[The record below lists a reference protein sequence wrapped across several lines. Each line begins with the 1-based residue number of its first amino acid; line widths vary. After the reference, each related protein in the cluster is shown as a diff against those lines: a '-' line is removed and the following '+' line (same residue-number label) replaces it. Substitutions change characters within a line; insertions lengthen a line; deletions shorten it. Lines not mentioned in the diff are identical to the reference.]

1 MKETLIITLLAA
13 VSCHAFAQ
21 ANKEEVKVLQAVF
34 GMEKKAVAEAFIQLD
49 GDAKNGF
56 WKAYDEYEIQRIN
69 LGQRRLSLLDKYTSN
84 YATLDEKTT
93 EEIINDMIRLQGDTD
108 KLIVTYYKKIKK
120 AAGVKAAAQ
129 FYQLEGYVLSKIRTE
144 IMENI
149 PAIGELDKK

>member
-1 MKETLIITLLAA
+1 MKKTLIITLLATVSWHA
-13 VSCHAFAQ
+13 VAQ

-34 GMEKKAVAEAFIQLD
+34 GMEKKAVAEAFIRLN
-49 GDAKNGF
+49 GDAKDRF
-56 WKAYDEYEIQRIN
+56 WKAYDDYEIQRIS
-69 LGQRRLSLLDKYTSN
+69 LGQRRLALLDKYTSN
-84 YATLDEKTT
+84 YATLDDNTT
-93 EEIINDMIRLQGDTD
+93 EELVNDMIRLQGDTD

-149 PAIGELDKK
+149 PAIGELDKE